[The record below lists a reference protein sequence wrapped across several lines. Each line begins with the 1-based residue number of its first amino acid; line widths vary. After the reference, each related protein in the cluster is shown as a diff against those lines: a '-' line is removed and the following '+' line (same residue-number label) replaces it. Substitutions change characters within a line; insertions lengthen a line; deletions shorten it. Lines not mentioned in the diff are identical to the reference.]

1 MTMTANE
8 VKTLSN
14 RVHGL
19 LQEQEDRKSPEDR
32 YARQLCS
39 ELVRLRVNHAL
50 ALRAGRVSA
59 RGRLEFDARHMALQR
74 DLRRIYDGNSTFPPL
89 DRGLSKT
96 TQETI
101 LHHLKKKFTDT
112 IHPTR
117 ERYGDEAYEAEMAR
131 ARKVRWVPVGPRY
144 SPWVA
149 G

>member
-1 MTMTANE
+1 
-8 VKTLSN
+8 
-14 RVHGL
+14 
-19 LQEQEDRKSPEDR
+19 
-32 YARQLCS
+32 
-39 ELVRLRVNHAL
+39 
-50 ALRAGRVSA
+50 
-59 RGRLEFDARHMALQR
+59 MALQCE
-74 DLRRIYDGNSTFPPL
+74 LHSINNGNSSLLRL

-131 ARKVRWVPVGPRY
+131 ARKVRWVPVGPRD
-144 SPWVA
+144 SPRVA